1 MTSINRSYTF
11 LAYSII
17 NQAVLDLDKKGWKK
31 DAEVFFDSWWYN
43 NLKTMVAIYVRIQRK
58 YEQGVEGILE
68 TEK

>member
-17 NQAVLDLDKKGWKK
+17 NQAVLDLDKEGWKK